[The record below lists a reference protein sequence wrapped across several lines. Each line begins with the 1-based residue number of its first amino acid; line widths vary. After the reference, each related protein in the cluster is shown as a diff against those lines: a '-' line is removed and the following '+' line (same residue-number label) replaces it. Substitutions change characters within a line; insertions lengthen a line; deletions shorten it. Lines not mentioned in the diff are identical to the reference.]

1 MSYMSKKIKSRMQ
14 DLNMSQKEL
23 AQKVGV
29 AEATI
34 SGYIKNERTPCG
46 EIIPKIAAALNVT
59 SDYLFGTIYKD
70 NINSKTNEISAN
82 VSLKDEIIDLMI
94 KYGYIK
100 NINNINNDHI
110 KLIEMSILTY
120 TDKIE

>member
-34 SGYIKNERTPCG
+34 SRYIRDERTPRG
-46 EIIPKIAAALNVT
+46 EIIPKIAEALNVT
-59 SDYLFGTIYKD
+59 SDYLFRTLNKD
-70 NINSKTNEISAN
+70 NINSKANEISPN
-82 VSLKDEIIDLMI
+82 ISLNDEIIELMI
-94 KYGYIK
+94 KYGFIK
-100 NINNINNDHI
+100 NINNINNAHI